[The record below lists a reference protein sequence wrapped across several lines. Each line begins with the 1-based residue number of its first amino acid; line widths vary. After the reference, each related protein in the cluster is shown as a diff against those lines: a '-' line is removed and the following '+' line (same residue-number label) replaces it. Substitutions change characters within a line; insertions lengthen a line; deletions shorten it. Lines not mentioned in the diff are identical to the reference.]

1 MAYTISHSS
10 DPGLVMLTCSKAF
23 TPFPS
28 LHWIRIDQRQPNST
42 LLYISNPSKT
52 VWWNSSQKELLKPN
66 SIAARYLSCGD
77 NVGVPRDAP
86 QEPLKATKAAAAWA
100 KNTSTGKRVK
110 ATFSSKCESP
120 ATVVVEPAGPLLQ
133 PLEEHPGHPHQGK
146 DEGAKGSCAKVED
159 CDAVNRSRQRLTQSS
174 LVPGPEPLGEH
185 GGQNEVGDCRGEA
198 KAPVEPK

>member
-23 TPFPS
+23 TPSSS

-42 LLYISNPSKT
+42 LLYISNKNPSKT

-86 QEPLKATKAAAAWA
+86 QEPLQATKAAAAWA

-120 ATVVVEPAGPLLQ
+120 ATVVVEPASPLLQ
-133 PLEEHPGHPHQGK
+133 TLLCEVSGLSLRRQPGFAEELWRPL
-146 DEGAKGSCAKVED
+146 SCPDLWFLHSKCERRPQSPSSGE
-159 CDAVNRSRQRLTQSS
+159 RSWSR
-174 LVPGPEPLGEH
+174 
-185 GGQNEVGDCRGEA
+185 
-198 KAPVEPK
+198 

>member
-1 MAYTISHSS
+1 M
-10 DPGLVMLTCSKAF
+10 
-23 TPFPS
+23 
-28 LHWIRIDQRQPNST
+28 
-42 LLYISNPSKT
+42 
-52 VWWNSSQKELLKPN
+52 
-66 SIAARYLSCGD
+66 
-77 NVGVPRDAP
+77 
-86 QEPLKATKAAAAWA
+86 
-100 KNTSTGKRVK
+100 K

-120 ATVVVEPAGPLLQ
+120 ATVVVETADPLLQ

-159 CDAVNRSRQRLTQSS
+159 CDAVNRSRQRLTQCS